1 MLAEEPASG
10 PKVPEPGGSGAE
22 IGQSEQSAKT
32 ASPCTSN
39 LTSGEKC
46 AVTCT

>member
-10 PKVPEPGGSGAE
+10 SKVPEPGGSGAE
-22 IGQSEQSAKT
+22 TGQSEQSAKT

-39 LTSGEKC
+39 LISGEKR
-46 AVTCT
+46 AVTRM